1 VIGAVEVIATMLAA
15 KHQQDLGPRPFDLRG
30 YLLLGLGPALLLWR
44 GRCPSVV
51 LVAVLGATLAYSLFD
66 YPRGPIFLALIV
78 AFVHTVL
85 DGKRMV
91 AYLTLLV
98 GYLSL
103 TFLVA
108 QVTGRERPGLPF
120 LIGIAAWLLVLLV
133 GSEWIRIQRAYFGER
148 RRRRREMEL
157 AQEAEARRRASEERL
172 EIARE
177 LHDVMAHSIS
187 LINVQAGVA
196 LELMDRRPEQARQAL
211 TAIKAASKDALLEV
225 QSMLAALRGPGD
237 PMAADGARAPVPS
250 LSALDEIVGR
260 ARLSGVKV
268 HTRVDGDPVPL
279 PAGPDQAAARIV
291 QEALTNVARHAETA
305 VARLRVTY
313 FRDGEQAEVV
323 IVVDN
328 DGPARPAP
336 DALKLGGRG
345 VSGMRER
352 AEACGGTLQ
361 AGPRRGGFRVVARL
375 PFEEENL
382 GDGAMGDGAMGDG
395 AIGDGADG
403 AMGDGG
409 IEDGGFED
417 ERIGG
422 KKIEK
427 IGDGRIGGDRGT
439 TT

>member
-1 VIGAVEVIATMLAA
+1 MEVFRGISRRDVLLAVVIGAVQVIVTTLAS
-15 KHQQDLGPRPFDLRG
+15 KHQQDLGPRPFDVRG

-51 LVAVLGATLAYSLFD
+51 LVAVLGATLAYSLYD

-78 AFVHTVL
+78 AFVHTIL
-85 DGKRMV
+85 DGKRTV

-103 TFLVA
+103 TLLVA

-157 AQEAEARRRASEERL
+157 AAEADARRRASEERL

-225 QSMLAALRGPGD
+225 QSMLAALRGTGD
-237 PMAADGARAPVPS
+237 PMAAGARPPVPS
-250 LSALDEIVGR
+250 LSALEEIVSR

-268 HTRVDGDPVPL
+268 HTRVDGEPVPL

-291 QEALTNVARHAETA
+291 QEALTNVARHAENA
-305 VARLRVTY
+305 VARLQVSY
-313 FRDGEQAEVV
+313 QDRDGERAEVV

-328 DGPARPAP
+328 DGPARSVPG
-336 DALKLGGRG
+336 ALTLGGRG
-345 VSGMRER
+345 ISGMRER

-361 AGPRRGGFRVVARL
+361 AGPRPGGFRVEARL
-375 PFEEENL
+375 PFE
-382 GDGAMGDGAMGDG
+382 DGASGDG
-395 AIGDGADG
+395 AIGDGAGTDDPIG
-403 AMGDGG
+403 
-409 IEDGGFED
+409 D
-417 ERIGG
+417 ERLGG
-422 KKIEK
+422 QKIEK
-427 IGDGRIGGDRGT
+427 IRDGRIGGDRGT
-439 TT
+439 RT